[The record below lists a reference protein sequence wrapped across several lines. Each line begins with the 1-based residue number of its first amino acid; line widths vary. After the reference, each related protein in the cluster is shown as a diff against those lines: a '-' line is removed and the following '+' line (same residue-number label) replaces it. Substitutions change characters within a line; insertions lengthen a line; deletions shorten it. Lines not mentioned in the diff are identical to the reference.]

1 MHYKNLVFEKVKE
14 SGSITDTSLTKS
26 LTKDGYLLHEDV
38 INKALLDLEI
48 MGLINVTWLNKN
60 TRRIEIVS
68 NKNEEDDVEL
78 ENKKSLENDYESSF
92 PATKSDLSLN
102 LKWKAASKAIPIKII
117 VRYGAVTLYAFHAKS
132 DVGVFVSL

>member
-1 MHYKNLVFEKVKE
+1 MQYKNLVLEKIKE

-38 INKALLDLEI
+38 INKTLLDLEI

-92 PATKSDLSLN
+92 PATKS
-102 LKWKAASKAIPIKII
+102 
-117 VRYGAVTLYAFHAKS
+117 
-132 DVGVFVSL
+132 GV

>member
-1 MHYKNLVFEKVKE
+1 MRYKNLIFEKVKE

-26 LTKDGYLLHEDV
+26 LTKDGYLLREDV
-38 INKALLDLEI
+38 INKTLLDLEI

-92 PATKSDLSLN
+92 PATKSN
-102 LKWKAASKAIPIKII
+102 I
-117 VRYGAVTLYAFHAKS
+117 
-132 DVGVFVSL
+132 

>member
-1 MHYKNLVFEKVKE
+1 MQYKNLVLEKIQE

-26 LTKDGYLLHEDV
+26 LAKDGYLLQEDI
-38 INKALLDLEI
+38 INKTLLDLEI

-78 ENKKSLENDYESSF
+78 ENKKSLANDYEASF
-92 PATKSDLSLN
+92 PATKSD
-102 LKWKAASKAIPIKII
+102 
-117 VRYGAVTLYAFHAKS
+117 V
-132 DVGVFVSL
+132 

>member
-1 MHYKNLVFEKVKE
+1 MQYKNLVLEKVKE

-26 LTKDGYLLHEDV
+26 LTKDGYLLSGDI
-38 INKALLDLEI
+38 INKTLLDLEV

-78 ENKKSLENDYESSF
+78 ENKKSLETDYEASF
-92 PATKSDLSLN
+92 PATKN
-102 LKWKAASKAIPIKII
+102 
-117 VRYGAVTLYAFHAKS
+117 
-132 DVGVFVSL
+132 DV

>member
-1 MHYKNLVFEKVKE
+1 MKYRNLVLEKVKE
-14 SGSITDTSLTKS
+14 SGSITDATLTKS

-38 INKALLDLEI
+38 INKTLLDLEI

-92 PATKSDLSLN
+92 PATKSN
-102 LKWKAASKAIPIKII
+102 I
-117 VRYGAVTLYAFHAKS
+117 
-132 DVGVFVSL
+132 

>member
-1 MHYKNLVFEKVKE
+1 MRYKNLVLEKIKE
-14 SGSITDTSLTKS
+14 SGSITDISLTKGIA
-26 LTKDGYLLHEDV
+26 KDGYILHEGI
-38 INKALLDLEI
+38 INKSLLDLEI

-92 PATKSDLSLN
+92 PA
-102 LKWKAASKAIPIKII
+102 
-117 VRYGAVTLYAFHAKS
+117 AKS
-132 DVGVFVSL
+132 DI

>member
-1 MHYKNLVFEKVKE
+1 MQYKNLVLEKVKE

-26 LTKDGYLLHEDV
+26 LTKDGYLLSGDI
-38 INKALLDLEI
+38 INKALLDLEV

-78 ENKKSLENDYESSF
+78 ENKKSLETDYEASF
-92 PATKSDLSLN
+92 PTTKTD
-102 LKWKAASKAIPIKII
+102 I
-117 VRYGAVTLYAFHAKS
+117 
-132 DVGVFVSL
+132 

>member
-1 MHYKNLVFEKVKE
+1 MRYKNLVLEKIKE
-14 SGSITDTSLTKS
+14 SGSITDISLTKGIA
-26 LTKDGYLLHEDV
+26 KDGYILHEGI
-38 INKALLDLEI
+38 INKSLLDLEI

-92 PATKSDLSLN
+92 PATKSD
-102 LKWKAASKAIPIKII
+102 
-117 VRYGAVTLYAFHAKS
+117 V
-132 DVGVFVSL
+132 

>member
-1 MHYKNLVFEKVKE
+1 
-14 SGSITDTSLTKS
+14 
-26 LTKDGYLLHEDV
+26 V

-92 PATKSDLSLN
+92 PATKSDL
-102 LKWKAASKAIPIKII
+102 
-117 VRYGAVTLYAFHAKS
+117 
-132 DVGVFVSL
+132 

>member
-26 LTKDGYLLHEDV
+26 LTKDGYLLSGDI
-38 INKALLDLEI
+38 INKTLLDLEV

-92 PATKSDLSLN
+92 PATKSNS
-102 LKWKAASKAIPIKII
+102 
-117 VRYGAVTLYAFHAKS
+117 
-132 DVGVFVSL
+132 

>member
-1 MHYKNLVFEKVKE
+1 MQYKNLVFEKVKE
-14 SGSITDTSLTKS
+14 SGSITDTSLTKG
-26 LTKDGYLLHEDV
+26 LAKDGYILHEGI
-38 INKALLDLEI
+38 INKSLLDLEI

-92 PATKSDLSLN
+92 PATKSN
-102 LKWKAASKAIPIKII
+102 I
-117 VRYGAVTLYAFHAKS
+117 
-132 DVGVFVSL
+132 

>member
-1 MHYKNLVFEKVKE
+1 MQYKNLVLEKVKE

-26 LTKDGYLLHEDV
+26 LTKDGYLLSGDI
-38 INKALLDLEI
+38 INKALLDLEV

-92 PATKSDLSLN
+92 PA
-102 LKWKAASKAIPIKII
+102 
-117 VRYGAVTLYAFHAKS
+117 AKS
-132 DVGVFVSL
+132 DI

>member
-1 MHYKNLVFEKVKE
+1 MQYKNLVFEKVKE

-38 INKALLDLEI
+38 INKTLLDLEI

-78 ENKKSLENDYESSF
+78 ENKKSLENDYEASF
-92 PATKSDLSLN
+92 PATKSN
-102 LKWKAASKAIPIKII
+102 
-117 VRYGAVTLYAFHAKS
+117 V
-132 DVGVFVSL
+132 